1 MSQDAFDDASSASS
15 FPWASSSDEATSG
28 EDAGEN
34 SDTPL
39 HVSRMGKWLRHLAF
53 ALWMFFPAATTY
65 GEYYNTPPYHEISW
79 SPFFIGVTLFALG
92 LGFVCWYMTH
102 TYQVRVYPDRI
113 EQRSYFWPGL
123 KNPIPSWQGFCTLPY
138 SNLSR
143 VHIGLFTNFYRA
155 RATNAALSIPNGA
168 SDRTALV
175 GTLME
180 TLPDDV
186 EITGDEEILDRI
198 AHCYREGEE
207 LSRWHW

>member
-28 EDAGEN
+28 EDAGAD

-39 HVSRMGKWLRHLAF
+39 HVSRMEKWVRHLIF
-53 ALWMFFPAATTY
+53 ACWIVLTMLGPY

-79 SPFFIGVTLFALG
+79 SPFFIGVTLLLSG

-113 EQRSYFWPGL
+113 EQRSYLWPGIE
-123 KNPIPSWQGFCTLPY
+123 NPIPSWEGFCTLY
-138 SNLSR
+138 YKDLGR
-143 VHIGLFTNFYRA
+143 VHIGLFTNFYRVGT
-155 RATNAALSIPNGA
+155 TNAALSIPNGA
-168 SDRTALV
+168 SKRTGLV

-180 TLPDDV
+180 TLPDHV
-186 EITGDEEILDRI
+186 EITGDDEIIDKVT
-198 AHCYREGEE
+198 HCYREGQE
-207 LSRWHW
+207 LSRWEW